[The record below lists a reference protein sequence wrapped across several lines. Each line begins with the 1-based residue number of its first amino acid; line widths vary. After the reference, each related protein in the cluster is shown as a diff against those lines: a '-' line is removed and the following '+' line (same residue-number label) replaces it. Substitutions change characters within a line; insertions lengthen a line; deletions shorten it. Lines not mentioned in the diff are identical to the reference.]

1 VNRRAELSGTRRS
14 AGRRTARS
22 SSLHRRVSP
31 WIRAALVRDAGRL
44 GLRGQRD
51 ARSMREKLSEK
62 SLSLLTATIPG
73 ASIYA

>member
-1 VNRRAELSGTRRS
+1 MNRRAELSGTQRS

-31 WIRAALVRDAGRL
+31 WIRAALVRDAGRI

-51 ARSMREKLSEK
+51 ARSMSEK
-62 SLSLLTATIPG
+62 SFKKVHLLVDGNKSPE
-73 ASIYA
+73 